1 MQRLQGNSEGS
12 WASGIPFRWVYVVWV
27 HGIGMF
33 GSVAATRLHPIMK
46 TPRTT
51 RSSTAR
57 SLRVI
62 GSTLGAILLPASVSA
77 ALSVYEPFNYTAA
90 ANLST
95 QNGGT
100 GFSGAW
106 ANVSPTATI
115 AASGLT
121 YSGLT
126 VVGYAASTAA
136 ASAVSQNR
144 GLTTTLGASGT
155 TTFFSFLYNPSAAV
169 TSRNGEF
176 GLIGAANLYVGRS
189 STTDTSH
196 YVLETGAA
204 GSGSGQQATTVT
216 ATAGTTVLMVLR
228 ADFLAGNDTF
238 KLYINPSNVA
248 EPSTA
253 AATLGSIDLGAS
265 LSTIQINGNLGFS
278 VDELKIGSS
287 YADVVP
293 EASTWGSVIAVIGV
307 GCIAWLKHRTVQRA
321 AKATV
326 AIPAPVAR

>member
-1 MQRLQGNSEGS
+1 MMQ
-12 WASGIPFRWVYVVWV
+12 
-27 HGIGMF
+27 
-33 GSVAATRLHPIMK
+33 

-57 SLRVI
+57 SLRAI
-62 GSTLGAILLPASVSA
+62 GSALGAILLPASVSA
-77 ALSVYEPFNYTAA
+77 ALTVYEPFNYTAA

-126 VVGYAASTAA
+126 VLGNAATTAA

-144 GLTTTLGASGT
+144 SLTTTLGANGT
-155 TTFFSFLYNPSAAV
+155 TTFFSFLYKPNAS
-169 TSRNGEF
+169 TTTRNGEF
-176 GLIGAANLYVGRS
+176 GLIGTANLYVGRS

-196 YVLETGAA
+196 YVLETGTA
-204 GSGSGQQATTVT
+204 GAGTSQQATTVT
-216 ATAGTTVLMVLR
+216 ATSGTTVLMVLR
-228 ADFLAGNDTF
+228 ADFVTGNDTF
-238 KLYINPSNVA
+238 KLYINPANNA
-248 EPSTA
+248 EPASA
-253 AATLGSIDLGAS
+253 AATLSSIDLGAS

-293 EASTWGSVIAVIGV
+293 ESSTWGSVIAVIGV
-307 GCIAWLKHRTVQRA
+307 GCIAWLRHRTIQRA
-321 AKATV
+321 AKTAA
-326 AIPAPVAR
+326 AIPSPIAH

>member
-1 MQRLQGNSEGS
+1 MMQ
-12 WASGIPFRWVYVVWV
+12 
-27 HGIGMF
+27 
-33 GSVAATRLHPIMK
+33 

-62 GSTLGAILLPASVSA
+62 SSTLGAILLPASVSA

-95 QNGGT
+95 LNGGT

-126 VVGYAASTAA
+126 VVGNAATTAA

-144 GLTTTLGASGT
+144 SLTTTLGANGT
-155 TTFFSFLYNPSAAV
+155 TTFFSFLYNPSA
-169 TSRNGEF
+169 TTTTRNGEF
-176 GLIGAANLYVGRS
+176 GLIGAANLYIGRS
-189 STTDTSH
+189 STTDTTH
-196 YVLETGAA
+196 YVLETGTA
-204 GSGSGQQATTVT
+204 GAGTGQQATTVT
-216 ATAGTTVLMVLR
+216 ASSGTTVLMVLR
-228 ADFLAGNDTF
+228 ADFATGNDTF
-238 KLYINPSNVA
+238 KLYINPSNAA
-248 EPSTA
+248 EPASA
-253 AATLGSIDLGAS
+253 AATLSSIDLGAS
-265 LSTIQINGNLGFS
+265 LSTIQINGSLGFS

-293 EASTWGSVIAVIGV
+293 ESSTWGSVIAVIGV
-307 GCIAWLKHRTVQRA
+307 GCIAWLRHRTIQRA
-321 AKATV
+321 AKTPV
-326 AIPAPVAR
+326 VIPPAIAR